1 MIILDASVLIGH
13 FEPKHQ
19 HHEKAGALLQAH
31 RSRRF
36 GASVITLAEFFAG
49 ASRAGLTGHTE
60 QLLGQLGVESVP
72 LLADAGRRLGE
83 LRSITRL
90 KMPDCCVLYAAE
102 HCDAAVATFDTKL
115 AEQARQLGRAVTT

>member
-13 FEPKHQ
+13 FEPADQ

-31 RSRRF
+31 RGHRF
-36 GASVITLAEFFAG
+36 GASVITLAEIFAD
-49 ASRAGLTGHTE
+49 ASRAGLAGYAE
-60 QLLGQLGVESVP
+60 QLLEQLDVEPVP

-102 HCDAAVATFDTKL
+102 HCDAAVATFDAKL
-115 AEQARQLGRAVTT
+115 AEQARQLGRAMAT